1 MKTLNQSGAEK
12 AKALLQKDQT
22 NIAVFVDD
30 FSFKNSVT
38 IFTANRDGRIKEQ
51 IVDRAKYDP
60 FKVLEYVQ
68 KLGAGVQS

>member
-1 MKTLNQSGAEK
+1 MSAKNQSGAEK
-12 AKALLQKDQT
+12 AQKLLEKDQT

-51 IVDRAKYDP
+51 IVDRYKYDP
-60 FKVLEYVQ
+60 FKVLEYVAS
-68 KLGAGVQS
+68 LGMAVAS